1 MRPGNNNS
9 GFTVPE
15 ILITLGVISIM
26 LSLAV
31 PGLSSTIKDN
41 RLAGTLNNIIMDIHF
56 ARSEA
61 VKRDVRVIM
70 CRTLYPNAK
79 VPRCDGETK
88 NWTTGYIIY
97 ADDGNYTNKYY
108 DSGTDV
114 LLRRGQAAASGVRMR
129 TNAWWDK
136 FLEFNPNGT
145 TNEGGNAKMSICDD
159 RGKDRGRQIS
169 VAPSG
174 IPKMYANNIGSCVN
188 PDAEA

>member
-70 CRTLYPNAK
+70 CRTLYPLSL
-79 VPRCDGETK
+79 
-88 NWTTGYIIY
+88 IHI
-97 ADDGNYTNKYY
+97 
-108 DSGTDV
+108 
-114 LLRRGQAAASGVRMR
+114 
-129 TNAWWDK
+129 
-136 FLEFNPNGT
+136 
-145 TNEGGNAKMSICDD
+145 
-159 RGKDRGRQIS
+159 
-169 VAPSG
+169 
-174 IPKMYANNIGSCVN
+174 
-188 PDAEA
+188 

>member
-88 NWTTGYIIY
+88 NWATGYIIF
-97 ADDGNYTNKYY
+97 ADDGNYTNTTYN
-108 DSGTDV
+108 DGTDI
-114 LLRRGQAAASGVRMR
+114 LLRRGQKAASGVNMR
-129 TNAWWDK
+129 TNWTWNNN
-136 FLEFNPNGT
+136 LEFNPNGT
-145 TNEGGNAKMSICDD
+145 TNEDGNVAVMSLCDN
-159 RGKDRGRQIS
+159 RGTDKGRYIE
-169 VAPSG
+169 VAPTG
-174 IPKMYANNIGSCVN
+174 IPKMYANNIDSCF
-188 PDAEA
+188 P

>member
-1 MRPGNNNS
+1 MRPGSNNS

-26 LSLAV
+26 LALAV

-70 CRTLYPNAK
+70 CRTLYPNAR

-88 NWTTGYIIY
+88 NWTTGYIIF
-97 ADDGNYTNKYY
+97 ADDGNYTNNTYN
-108 DSGTDV
+108 DGTDI
-114 LLRRGQAAASGVRMR
+114 LLRRGDNRG
-129 TNAWWDK
+129 TDK
-136 FLEFNPNGT
+136 
-145 TNEGGNAKMSICDD
+145 
-159 RGKDRGRQIS
+159 GRYIM
-169 VAPSG
+169 VAPTG
-174 IPKMYANNIGSCVN
+174 IPKMYANNIDSCF
-188 PDAEA
+188 P